1 MSTNSVSPQTFLGG
15 TWTRIQDRFL
25 LCAGSTYTAGNTGG
39 SATHTLSINE
49 IPGHTHT
56 QQNYSKNYDNGQSIP
71 SGRTYSISYGTSS
84 GNWAYNGTSS
94 SINNAEINAMAETM
108 STGGGAAHNN
118 MPPYL
123 VVYCW
128 NRTA

>member
-15 TWTRIQDRFL
+15 TWNRIQDRFL

-39 SATHTLSINE
+39 SATHKLTVNE
-49 IPGHTHT
+49 IPSHSHIKNSIGWSDSGGFWVGTG
-56 QQNYSKNYDNGQSIP
+56 NYTTLDFNKD
-71 SGRTYSISYGTSS
+71 TGTT
-84 GNWAYNGTSS
+84 GN
-94 SINNAEINAMAETM
+94 
-108 STGGGAAHNN
+108 TGGSQEHNN